1 MENCVGKIEEYDDQ
15 INRIKPLN
23 QRQGIWKLIHNQ
35 VIYRQPIQERQ
46 SIKSFSA
53 AFGTMPAYST
63 LVGAVWLCGN
73 WSGWTTSAFLM
84 TDTRGFAVHYTHQA
98 QTKGI
103 YLREWWIV
111 QGLYTFGRFYRNYQF
126 KLSSS
131 SSSSFPDFFLFFF
144 FIHSESI
151 WRVFFYQRTV
161 SLLFT
166 LSCCYC
172 SGLIR
177 KTWAATVR
185 TFPAKARDFLHWMT
199 DAGHVFCTDQATKK
213 TRGKKEKKEGRRE
226 RTYLISFPSFS
237 PFVLENDDH
246 ITEENQQMDK
256 SITKISIPIGH
267 T

>member
-35 VIYRQPIQERQ
+35 VIYRRPIQERQ

-84 TDTRGFAVHYTHQA
+84 TDTRGFAVHYIHQA

-131 SSSSFPDFFLFFF
+131 SSSFPDFFLFFF
-144 FIHSESI
+144 SLSI
-151 WRVFFYQRTV
+151 QSQSDVSFSIKEPYPSSSLSLAASARGWFEKLEPLRSGPFRLKPVIFFTGWQMPVTSFAQTRQRKKTGEKRRRKKEEERGHIWFLFLL
-161 SLLFT
+161 SLL
-166 LSCCYC
+166 
-172 SGLIR
+172 
-177 KTWAATVR
+177 
-185 TFPAKARDFLHWMT
+185 
-199 DAGHVFCTDQATKK
+199 
-213 TRGKKEKKEGRRE
+213 
-226 RTYLISFPSFS
+226 
-237 PFVLENDDH
+237 LENDDH

>member
-1 MENCVGKIEEYDDQ
+1 MIRSTGSSRSTNVKVFESWYIIRLFTASRSKNASLSNPFRPRLVRCRRTLPQ
-15 INRIKPLN
+15 
-23 QRQGIWKLIHNQ
+23 
-35 VIYRQPIQERQ
+35 
-46 SIKSFSA
+46 
-53 AFGTMPAYST
+53 ST

-84 TDTRGFAVHYTHQA
+84 TDTRGFAVHYIHQA

-131 SSSSFPDFFLFFF
+131 SSSFPDFFFLFFF

-166 LSCCYC
+166 LFLLLLLGVDSKNLSRYGPDL
-172 SGLIR
+172 SG
-177 KTWAATVR
+177 
-185 TFPAKARDFLHWMT
+185 
-199 DAGHVFCTDQATKK
+199 
-213 TRGKKEKKEGRRE
+213 
-226 RTYLISFPSFS
+226 
-237 PFVLENDDH
+237 
-246 ITEENQQMDK
+246 
-256 SITKISIPIGH
+256 
-267 T
+267 

>member
-1 MENCVGKIEEYDDQ
+1 MENCVGKIDEYDDQ

-84 TDTRGFAVHYTHQA
+84 TDTRGFAVHYIHQA

-144 FIHSESI
+144 FLYPF
-151 WRVFFYQRTV
+151 RVNLTCLFLSKNRIPPLH
-161 SLLFT
+161 SLLLLLLGVDSKN
-166 LSCCYC
+166 LSRYGPDL
-172 SGLIR
+172 SG
-177 KTWAATVR
+177 
-185 TFPAKARDFLHWMT
+185 
-199 DAGHVFCTDQATKK
+199 
-213 TRGKKEKKEGRRE
+213 
-226 RTYLISFPSFS
+226 
-237 PFVLENDDH
+237 
-246 ITEENQQMDK
+246 
-256 SITKISIPIGH
+256 
-267 T
+267 